1 MKDGRRALVN
11 ICGVAALLLR
21 PGQVSWEPTL
31 HGTIHPTQAVP
42 ALVTAKAGAGV
53 IG

>member
-1 MKDGRRALVN
+1 
-11 ICGVAALLLR
+11 VAAYNAEHDPDL
-21 PGQVSWEPTL
+21 PTTVSWEPTL
-31 HGTIHPTQAVP
+31 HGQIHPTQAVP

>member
-1 MKDGRRALVN
+1 VSL
-11 ICGVAALLLR
+11 VAAYNAAHDPDL
-21 PGQVSWEPTL
+21 PTTVSWEPTL
-31 HGTIHPTQAVP
+31 HGPIQPTQAVP